1 MTADPL
7 EMPDAPAFSP
17 HGGKLFQMD
26 DEEDLY
32 GETPITDGKYGD
44 RGIQKNDNCVV
55 Q

>member
-1 MTADPL
+1 MTAEPL
-7 EMPDAPAFSP
+7 EMPDAPAFSS

-32 GETPITDGKYGD
+32 GETPVKDGNYAERGD
-44 RGIQKNDNCVV
+44 QKNDNCVL